1 MSEDLKAHA
10 ASSQDFY
17 ALLELSPAASE
28 SEIRRAYRRTALKY
42 HPDKISNP
50 TQSDFEKFHLLQIA
64 NDVLSDPSVRQLY
77 NNAREARL
85 RKQRERDMMDAAE
98 RKMREELEAGE
109 RAAAASSRSGPQGVK
124 RPWSSAA
131 DDATELE
138 LQRKIEQ
145 IQEDVRRRRVAM
157 QEKRQREME
166 EENKQ
171 AQKVEVEEP
180 LAQQPAQRTGRP
192 QEGSV
197 SEEDRSVKVRWAREG
212 RGVDLDAQWLKS
224 LLAPFGKVENTV
236 MLKDKRVRVEGK
248 KGKVTLGTGLAV
260 FASIVHAHA
269 AVLDSKLKIRQA
281 DGDWA
286 LVESVSWAFGSG
298 PDLKSSANIDR
309 TTTLEEPSST
319 KKSAPPT
326 PNPSFTF
333 PASKPAPKDGKAP
346 TFGSFASAAAS
357 MNAPNASSFKP
368 SPGIAPSFEEATLMR
383 LRAVQREKEERK
395 ALEEQLAREDAEADA
410 AEAKANGSSYT
421 A

>member
-1 MSEDLKAHA
+1 MSDDLKAHA

-17 ALLELSPAASE
+17 ALLDLSPAASE

-77 NNAREARL
+77 NNAREARM

-98 RKMREELEAGE
+98 RKMREDLEAGE
-109 RAAAASSRSGPQGVK
+109 RAAAASKGGPQGVK

-131 DDATELE
+131 DDAAEIE
-138 LQRKIEQ
+138 LQQKIEQ

-157 QEKRQREME
+157 QEKRQREVEEENQPAQKME
-166 EENKQ
+166 EEEQ
-171 AQKVEVEEP
+171 SAE
-180 LAQQPAQRTGRP
+180 QPAQRIGRS

-197 SEEDRSVKVRWAREG
+197 SEEDRSVKVRWVREG
-212 RGVDLDAQWLKS
+212 QGLDVDADWLKS

-269 AVLDSKLKIRQA
+269 AVLDSRQKIRQA
-281 DGDWA
+281 DSDWA
-286 LVESVSWAFGSG
+286 LVESVAWAFGSG
-298 PDLKSSANIDR
+298 PDLKSSANNDK
-309 TTTLEEPSST
+309 TTVSEEPSST
-319 KKSAPPT
+319 NKPGPAPFST
-326 PNPSFTF
+326 PSFTF
-333 PASKPAPKDGKAP
+333 SGSKKAPKDGKAP
-346 TFGSFASAAAS
+346 IFGSFASAAAS
-357 MNAPNASSFKP
+357 MNAPKASSFKP
-368 SPGIAPSFEEATLMR
+368 SPGSAPSFEEETLMR

-395 ALEEQLAREDAEADA
+395 ALEEQLAMEDAEADA
-410 AEAKANGSSYT
+410 AEAKANGS
-421 A
+421 

>member
-17 ALLELSPAASE
+17 ALLDLSPAASE

-50 TQSDFEKFHLLQIA
+50 TQADFEKFHLLQIA

-77 NNAREARL
+77 DNAREARM

-98 RKMREELEAGE
+98 RKMREDLEAGE
-109 RAAAASSRSGPQGVK
+109 RAAAASRGGPQGVK
-124 RPWSSAA
+124 RPWSGA
-131 DDATELE
+131 DDAAEAE

-171 AQKVEVEEP
+171 AQKVEEE
-180 LAQQPAQRTGRP
+180 AQTADQNTQSVDRS

-197 SEEDRSVKVRWAREG
+197 SEEDRSVKVRWVREG
-212 RGVDLDAQWLKS
+212 RGLDLGADWLKS
-224 LLAPFGKVENTV
+224 LLAPFGKVEHTV
-236 MLKDKRVRVEGK
+236 MLKDKRVRVEGR

-269 AVLDSKLKIRQA
+269 AVLDSKKKIRQA

-286 LVESVSWAFGSG
+286 LVESVAWAFGTG
-298 PDLKSSANIDR
+298 PDLKFGTSNDK
-309 TTTLEEPSST
+309 TTASEQPSST
-319 KKSAPPT
+319 
-326 PNPSFTF
+326 N
-333 PASKPAPKDGKAP
+333 KPAPSSKQSFSFPGSKSVPKDGKAP

-357 MNAPNASSFKP
+357 MNAPKASSFKP
-368 SPGIAPSFEEATLMR
+368 SAGSMPSFEEETLMR
-383 LRAVQREKEERK
+383 LRAVQREMEERK
-395 ALEEQLAREDAEADA
+395 ALEEQLAREDAAADA
-410 AEAKANGSSYT
+410 AEAKANGS
-421 A
+421 

>member
-1 MSEDLKAHA
+1 MSDDLKAHA

-17 ALLELSPAASE
+17 ALLDLSPAANE
-28 SEIRRAYRRTALKY
+28 AEIRRAYRRTALKY

-77 NNAREARL
+77 DNAREARM

-109 RAAAASSRSGPQGVK
+109 RAAASSRGGPQGVK

-131 DDATELE
+131 DDAAEIE

-166 EENKQ
+166 AENAQ
-171 AQKVEVEEP
+171 AQKVEEE
-180 LAQQPAQRTGRP
+180 AQPEERPAQRVDRS

-197 SEEDRSVKVRWAREG
+197 SEEDRSVKVRWVREG
-212 RGVDLDAQWLKS
+212 RGLDLDADWLKS

-269 AVLDSKLKIRQA
+269 AVLDSKQKIRQA
-281 DGDWA
+281 QGDWA
-286 LVESVSWAFGSG
+286 LIESVAWAFGNG
-298 PDLKSSANIDR
+298 PDLKFNASNDQKTAP
-309 TTTLEEPSST
+309 EESSST
-319 KKSAPPT
+319 DKPAPSEA
-326 PNPSFTF
+326 PSFTF
-333 PASKPAPKDGKAP
+333 PGSKAVPKDGKAP

-357 MNAPNASSFKP
+357 MNAPKASSFKT
-368 SPGIAPSFEEATLMR
+368 SASSVPSFEEETLMR

-410 AEAKANGSSYT
+410 AEAKANGS
-421 A
+421 

>member
-17 ALLELSPAASE
+17 ALLDLSPAASE

-50 TQSDFEKFHLLQIA
+50 SQSDFEKFHLLQIA

-77 NNAREARL
+77 NNAREARM

-98 RKMREELEAGE
+98 RKMREDLEAGE
-109 RAAAASSRSGPQGVK
+109 RAAAAASRSGPQGVK

-157 QEKRQREME
+157 QEKRQREIE

-171 AQKVEVEEP
+171 AQKVEEEEP

-192 QEGSV
+192 HEGSV

-212 RGVDLDAQWLKS
+212 RGIDLDAQWLKS

-298 PDLKSSANIDR
+298 PDLKSSANNDR
-309 TTTLEEPSST
+309 TTTFEEPSST
-319 KKSAPPT
+319 KNSIPST
-326 PNPSFTF
+326 STPSFTF

-368 SPGIAPSFEEATLMR
+368 SPGIVPSFEEATLMR

-410 AEAKANGSSYT
+410 AEAKAKGSSNT

>member
-17 ALLELSPAASE
+17 ALLDLSPAASE

-42 HPDKISNP
+42 HPDKITNP

-77 NNAREARL
+77 NNAREARM

-98 RKMREELEAGE
+98 RKMREDLEAGE
-109 RAAAASSRSGPQGVK
+109 RAAAASRGGPQGVK

-131 DDATELE
+131 DDAAEIE

-157 QEKRQREME
+157 QEKRQRELE

-171 AQKVEVEEP
+171 TQKVEEEEP
-180 LAQQPAQRTGRP
+180 LAQQPAQRTSRS

-197 SEEDRSVKVRWAREG
+197 SEEDRSVKVRWLREG
-212 RGVDLDAQWLKS
+212 RGLDLDADWLKS
-224 LLAPFGKVENTV
+224 LLALFGKVENTV

-269 AVLDSKLKIRQA
+269 AVLDSKQKIRQA

-286 LVESVSWAFGSG
+286 LVESVAWAFGSG
-298 PDLKSSANIDR
+298 PDLKSSANNDR
-309 TTTLEEPSST
+309 TTVFEEPSST
-319 KKSAPPT
+319 NKPAPST
-326 PNPSFTF
+326 STPSFTF
-333 PASKPAPKDGKAP
+333 PGSKPAPKDGKAP

-357 MNAPNASSFKP
+357 MNAPKASSFKP
-368 SPGIAPSFEEATLMR
+368 SPGSTPSFEEETLMR

-410 AEAKANGSSYT
+410 AEAKANGS
-421 A
+421 

>member
-1 MSEDLKAHA
+1 MSDDLKAHA

-17 ALLELSPAASE
+17 ALLDLSPAASE
-28 SEIRRAYRRTALKY
+28 AEIRRAYRRTALKY
-42 HPDKISNP
+42 HPDKISNA

-77 NNAREARL
+77 DNAREARM
-85 RKQRERDMMDAAE
+85 RRQRERDMMDAAE
-98 RKMREELEAGE
+98 RKMREDLEAGE
-109 RAAAASSRSGPQGVK
+109 RAAASSRGGPQGVK
-124 RPWSSAA
+124 RPWSNAA
-131 DDATELE
+131 DDAAEIE

-166 EENKQ
+166 EENTE
-171 AQKVEVEEP
+171 AQKVKEE
-180 LAQQPAQRTGRP
+180 AQPAEQPAQRVDRS

-197 SEEDRSVKVRWAREG
+197 SEEDRSVKVRWVREG
-212 RGVDLDAQWLKS
+212 RGLDLDAEWLKS

-248 KGKVTLGTGLAV
+248 KGKVTLGTGLAI

-269 AVLDSKLKIRQA
+269 AVLDSKQKIRQA

-286 LVESVSWAFGSG
+286 LIESVAWAFGNG
-298 PDLKSSANIDR
+298 PDLKFNASNDKKTAS
-309 TTTLEEPSST
+309 EEPSST
-319 KKSAPPT
+319 DKLAPST
-326 PNPSFTF
+326 APSFTF
-333 PASKPAPKDGKAP
+333 PGSKAVPKNGKAP

-357 MNAPNASSFKP
+357 MNAPKASSFNP
-368 SPGIAPSFEEATLMR
+368 SAGSVPSFEEETLMR

-395 ALEEQLAREDAEADA
+395 ALEEQLARDDAEADA
-410 AEAKANGSSYT
+410 AEAKANGS
-421 A
+421 

>member
-17 ALLELSPAASE
+17 ALLDLSSAASE

-50 TQSDFEKFHLLQIA
+50 TQADFEKFHLLQIA

-77 NNAREARL
+77 DNAREARM

-98 RKMREELEAGE
+98 RKMREDLEAGE
-109 RAAAASSRSGPQGVK
+109 RAAAASRGGGQGVK
-124 RPWSSAA
+124 RPWSSTA
-131 DDATELE
+131 DDAAEVE

-157 QEKRQREME
+157 QEKRQREMD

-171 AQKVEVEEP
+171 TQKVEEE
-180 LAQQPAQRTGRP
+180 AQPADQPAQRVGRS

-197 SEEDRSVKVRWAREG
+197 SEEDRSIKVRWVREG
-212 RGVDLDAQWLKS
+212 RGLDVDTDWLKS

-248 KGKVTLGTGLAV
+248 KGKVTLGIGLV
-260 FASIVHAHA
+260 IFASIVHAHA
-269 AVLDSKLKIRQA
+269 AVLDSKQKIGRA

-286 LVESVSWAFGSG
+286 LVESVSWAFGNG
-298 PDLKSSANIDR
+298 PDLKFATSNDK
-309 TTTLEEPSST
+309 TTASEQPSST
-319 KKSAPPT
+319 NKPAPST
-326 PNPSFTF
+326 TPSFTF
-333 PASKPAPKDGKAP
+333 PGSKPAPKDGKAP

-357 MNAPNASSFKP
+357 MNAPKASSFKP
-368 SPGIAPSFEEATLMR
+368 SAGSAPSFEEETLMR

-395 ALEEQLAREDAEADA
+395 ALEEQLAREDEAADA
-410 AEAKANGSSYT
+410 AEAKANGS
-421 A
+421 

>member
-1 MSEDLKAHA
+1 MSEDLKVHA

-17 ALLELSPAASE
+17 ALLDLSPAASE

-77 NNAREARL
+77 DNAREARM
-85 RKQRERDMMDAAE
+85 RKQRERDMMNAAE

-109 RAAAASSRSGPQGVK
+109 RAAAASRGGPQGVK
-124 RPWSSAA
+124 RPWSSTA
-131 DDATELE
+131 DDAAEAE

-145 IQEDVRRRRVAM
+145 IQEDVRQRRVAM

-171 AQKVEVEEP
+171 THKVQEEAQSVD
-180 LAQQPAQRTGRP
+180 QDSQRGRP

-197 SEEDRSVKVRWAREG
+197 SEEDRSVKVRWVRDG
-212 RGVDLDAQWLKS
+212 RGLDLGADWLRS
-224 LLAPFGKVENTV
+224 LLAPFGKVEHTV
-236 MLKDKRVRVEGK
+236 LLKDKRVRVEGK
-248 KGKVTLGTGLAV
+248 KSKVTLGTGLVV

-269 AVLDSKLKIRQA
+269 AVLDSKQKIRQA
-281 DGDWA
+281 DGDWT
-286 LVESVSWAFGSG
+286 LVESVAWAFGNG
-298 PDLKSSANIDR
+298 PDLKFGTSNDK
-309 TTTLEEPSST
+309 TTTEEPSST
-319 KKSAPPT
+319 NKPATST
-326 PNPSFTF
+326 TPSFPF
-333 PASKPAPKDGKAP
+333 PGAKPAPKDGKAP

-357 MNAPNASSFKP
+357 MNAPKASSFKP
-368 SPGIAPSFEEATLMR
+368 SAGGAPSFEEETLMR

-395 ALEEQLAREDAEADA
+395 ALEDQIAREDAAADA
-410 AEAKANGSSYT
+410 AEAEAEANGS
-421 A
+421 